1 MIKMINTNYEKHS
14 SYDFALVDRSY
25 PSEETIL
32 AVDVFQLE
40 TILADYNAS
49 READDEY
56 EFEENYFFGAD
67 EDEREMLRELEA
79 ELLRKRERLAFIK
92 Q

>member
-1 MIKMINTNYEKHS
+1 MIYTNNERNFLHD
-14 SYDFALVDRSY
+14 YDFTDRSY

-40 TILADYNAS
+40 TILADYNTR
-49 READDEY
+49 REAGEEY
-56 EFEENYFFGAD
+56 EFEDEYFFCDDMD
-67 EDEREMLRELEA
+67 EHEMLREMEA
-79 ELLRKRERLAFIK
+79 ELSRKRERLAFIK